1 MTTPLP
7 QMASDLGS
15 RRGDEQALV
24 VRARAGDDAAF
35 SVLVDRY
42 RRRIYA
48 KVKAILRSDE
58 AAEDACQETFLRA
71 YRNLCAVREPGAFLG
86 WLLTIATNVC
96 KDELQASHRIVA
108 EVMPEGLEELAD
120 RADDFE
126 RSDLRADLTSLIA
139 ELSPRMS
146 VLARLHYLQG
156 LGQDDIASNLG
167 IPLGTVSGTL
177 SRARNEIRARFE
189 RNRQREAGLTPGGLR
204 VRTQGVLA
212 TLCPFCGRHRLEWR
226 RSILPGD
233 SDRVET
239 YCPGCSSALPGA
251 MTCWLLSKGVD
262 VHAEEFFLSGHRAA
276 LQIARGALSHSRYC
290 PTCGARLMRLP
301 PFVSHAWRPGEARV
315 AWRCTKCA
323 YEADSAVVGLL
334 LGSAPVQRFWRENE
348 AVVIEDRDKWVRVG
362 GSGCW
367 RLHYRSLRNQAH
379 LAVVADTSSLRVLA
393 ADVDYG
399 RRSISLT

>member
-1 MTTPLP
+1 MPPLLP
-7 QMASDLGS
+7 PAPTDAAS
-15 RRGDEQALV
+15 RRADEEPLV
-24 VRARAGDDAAF
+24 ARARARDDAAF
-35 SVLVDRY
+35 SLLVDRY
-42 RRRIYA
+42 RPHVYA
-48 KVKAILRSDE
+48 KAKAILGSDE

-71 YRNLCAVREPGAFLG
+71 YRNLAALRESGALLG

-96 KDELQASHRIVA
+96 KDELQASPRTTT
-108 EVMPEGLEELAD
+108 GLRSERFAD
-120 RADDFE
+120 PTDDFE
-126 RSDLRADLTSLIA
+126 RSELRADLTSLIA

-189 RNRQREAGLTPGGLR
+189 RNRQHEAGLTPGGLR

-262 VHAEEFFLSGHRAA
+262 VHAEEFFLSGDRAA
-276 LQIARGALSHSRYC
+276 LQIARGALSRSGYC
-290 PTCGARLMRLP
+290 PTCAARLMRLP

-323 YEADSAVVGLL
+323 YEADSGVAGLL

-348 AVVIEDRDKWVRVG
+348 AVVIEDPDKWVRVG

-367 RLHYRSLRNQAH
+367 RLHYRSLRNQAR

-399 RRSISLT
+399 RRSISLI